1 MADLTLSSSKISA
14 HRVRGRRRPPISLML
29 VSAVVVAFVG
39 VPLAYI
45 LIRAGS
51 GGSEV
56 WLRLV
61 QTRLAGLMLNT
72 ISLTA
77 AVTAGTVFL
86 GVSLAWLTER
96 TDLRGRRLWRW
107 LLAMPLAIPTY
118 IGAIVHLALLRP
130 RGGYLPS
137 FLEELFGRPVM
148 TPSPFGFLGAAFIL
162 TLFMY
167 PYVYLLSA
175 AAFRSIHASQEEAA
189 RSLGHGVWSTLWRVT
204 LPMLKPGISAGAL
217 LVVLDILAEYGTVA
231 LLRYETFSSA
241 IYLQLAGRYD
251 RSAAAVLSGVLVVL
265 AVMVLL
271 GEIRFQGK
279 ARFYQFSGSWRPA
292 PSLPLG
298 PWQVPALVGVLV
310 VIGMAL
316 FVPLG
321 VLSLWTYQAI
331 HDPGSMALN
340 FQSGSQGLWS
350 FAWNSL
356 WSSGLAA
363 FLAVALS
370 LPVAYLAVRYPSRL
384 TRFASR
390 ISQVGYALP
399 GVVVALSL
407 ILLVNR
413 FLPFLYATPL
423 LVVLAYVLRHMPQA
437 VRSSEAALEQLS
449 PTLEE
454 AAQSLGR
461 TSLRSFLEV
470 TFRIILPGL
479 FAGGALVFLTSL
491 KELPATLLLRPA
503 GFDTLAVRVWIW
515 AGEGVYTQ
523 AAPAALLLIVAAAG
537 PLYFLLRRERL

>member
-1 MADLTLSSSKISA
+1 MNDLTLKAPAIPSRLAGSK
-14 HRVRGRRRPPISLML
+14 RKPPVSLLL
-29 VSAVVVAFVG
+29 VSALVVSFVG

-45 LIRAGS
+45 LFRAGS

-61 QTRLAGLMLNT
+61 QTRLTGLMLNT
-72 ISLTA
+72 LSLTA

-107 LLAMPLAIPTY
+107 LLAVPLAIPTY

-130 RGGYLPS
+130 RGGYLPLL
-137 FLEELFGRPVM
+137 LENLLGRPVT

-162 TLFMY
+162 TIFMY

-251 RSAAAVLSGVLVVL
+251 RSAAAALSGLLVMLAVLVL
-265 AVMVLL
+265 A

-279 ARFYQFSGSWRPA
+279 ARFYQFGGSWRPA
-292 PSLPLG
+292 RKHILASWHL
-298 PWQVPALVGVLV
+298 PALLAVLA
-310 VIGMAL
+310 VICMAL
-316 FVPLG
+316 FVPMG
-321 VLSLWTYQAI
+321 VLLVWTYQAVSEAGMLGI
-331 HDPGSMALN
+331 N
-340 FQSGSQGLWS
+340 FQTGSQGLWT

-384 TRFASR
+384 TRIASR

-423 LVVLAYVLRHMPQA
+423 LVVLAYILRHMPQA
-437 VRSSEAALEQLS
+437 VRSSEAALAQLS

-461 TSLRSFLEV
+461 SSWRSFLEI

-515 AGEGVYTQ
+515 AGEGAYTQ
-523 AAPAALLLIVAAAG
+523 AAPASLLLILAAAG

>member
-1 MADLTLSSSKISA
+1 MSDLTLNSPVIPA
-14 HRVRGRRRPPISLML
+14 LRIRGNRRPPISLL
-29 VSAVVVAFVG
+29 LFAALVVAFVG

-45 LIRAGS
+45 LIRAGG

-72 ISLTA
+72 LSLTA
-77 AVTAGTVFL
+77 AVTAGTVIL

-96 TDLRGRRLWRW
+96 TDLKGRRLWSW

-137 FLEELFGRPVM
+137 LITELLGRPIT

-162 TLFMY
+162 TIFMY

-189 RSLGHGVWSTLWRVT
+189 RSLGHGLWSTMWRVT

-265 AVMVLL
+265 AILVLV

-292 PSLPLG
+292 PTIPLG
-298 PWQVPALVGVLV
+298 PWHLPAL
-310 VIGMAL
+310 
-316 FVPLG
+316 LG
-321 VLSLWTYQAI
+321 VLGVVCMALLVPMGVLLVWTFQAI
-331 HDPGSMALN
+331 SNPGSMALN
-340 FQSGSQGLWS
+340 FQIGSQGLWA

-363 FLAVALS
+363 LVAVGLS
-370 LPVAYLAVRYPSRL
+370 LPVAFLAVRYPSRL
-384 TRFASR
+384 TRLASR
-390 ISQVGYALP
+390 ITQVGYALP

-437 VRSSEAALEQLS
+437 VRSSEAALAQLS

-461 TSLRSFLEV
+461 TSLKSFLEV

-523 AAPAALLLIVAAAG
+523 AAPAALLLILAAAG